1 VRSADRYHDAQVL
14 DLRVVDH
21 VVNAIHGGMRHVLR
35 FEPFHP
41 VVQWMTHE
49 TRIQLQAQ
57 RFVLGD
63 TLLAGVKAR
72 VAGQLGRLERRDQ
85 RLPELFQRGQM
96 DCDQTL
102 VLGAQDV
109 CLRQPRTVR

>member
-1 VRSADRYHDAQVL
+1 MHPVRQSPANGSAVLIKQRRSTHRPRTRAVELHCRSYRKWCGVRSADRNHDAQVL

-21 VVNAIHGGMRHVLR
+21 VVNAIHGCMRHVLR

-41 VVQWMTHE
+41 VVQRMTHKS
-49 TRIQLQAQ
+49 RIQLQAQ

-72 VAGQLGRLERRDQ
+72 VAG
-85 RLPELFQRGQM
+85 
-96 DCDQTL
+96 
-102 VLGAQDV
+102 
-109 CLRQPRTVR
+109 